1 MVAGDLAV
9 GPLAALVARADT
21 LVGGAVLLWAALGVM
36 FAFVATAVQRISLRE
51 IQRIS
56 GD

>member
-56 GD
+56 ED